1 MERLRNHHP
10 EPVLLFEDDGD
21 VRHAIEQ
28 SLKLEGFSVETYSS
42 VENYPGKITPDFSGV
57 VVSDI
62 RLPGADG
69 RQLFRKLRSIDPEI
83 PVILITGHGEL
94 QEAVDLMREGVY
106 DFISKPFPPARLIAS
121 VRNALEHRMLVMD
134 NRAIRSRS
142 READTP
148 LPLIGESERIV
159 SLRAIVRDLS
169 DVDVNILI
177 VGETGTGKESIAK
190 AMHARTSGAKRPF
203 SVLDC
208 ASLPDGLL
216 EAELFGTE
224 EVVAGMRRH
233 KPGRIES
240 ADKGTLFLDAIDSL
254 SLSAQSRLLRAVE
267 EKQVVAIGATTP
279 RSVSCRVIAA
289 ATQDLAKMCDD
300 GAFRS
305 DLFFRLNTVILH
317 LPPLRERR
325 EDIPALFIALL
336 SIASQRLRRA
346 TPAMTKSIR
355 NHLLDHSW
363 PGNIR
368 ELSHFADRVVL
379 GIESTKPSV
388 SELATDPLPQLVE
401 RFESSLIKEALRA
414 SGGSVKQCLE
424 ILKVPRKTFYD
435 KVARFGI
442 DLMTYRD
449 KSS

>member
-1 MERLRNHHP
+1 
-10 EPVLLFEDDGD
+10 
-21 VRHAIEQ
+21 
-28 SLKLEGFSVETYSS
+28 
-42 VENYPGKITPDFSGV
+42 
-57 VVSDI
+57 
-62 RLPGADG
+62 
-69 RQLFRKLRSIDPEI
+69 
-83 PVILITGHGEL
+83 
-94 QEAVDLMREGVY
+94 
-106 DFISKPFPPARLIAS
+106 
-121 VRNALEHRMLVMD
+121 
-134 NRAIRSRS
+134 
-142 READTP
+142 
-148 LPLIGESERIV
+148 
-159 SLRAIVRDLS
+159 
-169 DVDVNILI
+169 
-177 VGETGTGKESIAK
+177 
-190 AMHARTSGAKRPF
+190 
-203 SVLDC
+203 
-208 ASLPDGLL
+208 
-216 EAELFGTE
+216 
-224 EVVAGMRRH
+224 
-233 KPGRIES
+233 
-240 ADKGTLFLDAIDSL
+240 
-254 SLSAQSRLLRAVE
+254 
-267 EKQVVAIGATTP
+267 
-279 RSVSCRVIAA
+279 
-289 ATQDLAKMCDD
+289 MCDD

>member
-1 MERLRNHHP
+1 MERLKTQRLAP
-10 EPVLLFEDDGD
+10 ILLFEDDGD

-28 SLKLEGFSVETYSS
+28 SLELDGFAVESFS
-42 VENYPGKITPDFSGV
+42 AVEDCPGKISTDFRGV

-69 RQLFRKLRSIDPEI
+69 RQLFRQLQNIDPEI

-121 VRNALEHRMLVMD
+121 VRNALEHRALVIE
-134 NRAIRSRS
+134 NRAIRNRS
-142 READTP
+142 READIP

-159 SLRAIVRDLS
+159 NLRSIVRDLS

-190 AMHARTSGAKRPF
+190 AMHARTAGVSRPF

-233 KPGRIES
+233 KGGRIES
-240 ADKGTLFLDAIDSL
+240 ADKGTLFLDAIDNL
-254 SLSAQSRLLRAVE
+254 SLSSQGRLLRVVE
-267 EKQVVAIGATTP
+267 EKQVIAIGAITP
-279 RSVSCRVIAA
+279 RAVSCRVIAA
-289 ATQDLAKMCDD
+289 ATQDLSKMCAE
-300 GAFRS
+300 GVFRS
-305 DLFFRLNTVILH
+305 DLFFRLNTVTLH

-336 SIASQRLRRA
+336 SKAAQRLRRP

-379 GIESTKPSV
+379 GIESTKPSIG
-388 SELATDPLPQLVE
+388 ELATDPLPQLVE
-401 RFESSLIKEALRA
+401 RFEASLIKEALRA
-414 SGGSVKQCLE
+414 SGGKVKRCLE

-442 DLMTYRD
+442 DLTAFRD
-449 KSS
+449 KGR